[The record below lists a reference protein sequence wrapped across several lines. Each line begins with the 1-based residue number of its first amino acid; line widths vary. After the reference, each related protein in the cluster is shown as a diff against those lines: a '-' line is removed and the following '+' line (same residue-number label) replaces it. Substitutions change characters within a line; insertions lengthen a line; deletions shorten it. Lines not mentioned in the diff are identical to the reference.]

1 MSNLSNLGQTVLA
14 AIGAIILSSTAI
26 GAAVGPAH
34 AVQAPSAVYNA

>member
-1 MSNLSNLGQTVLA
+1 MSKLNKIGQTALA
-14 AIGAIILSSTAI
+14 ALGAIILSSTAI